1 MFWQYYCLAK
11 NCPASVTGQYMTSNF
26 SSSKIS
32 ASNTFEAKCNDGYA
46 FFHENNGYYT
56 AYTTKTGNCTYDI
69 NIFDMAWKYEYGST
83 LGDCFGN
90 IFLLY
95 DLFFYNFY

>member
-1 MFWQYYCLAK
+1 
-11 NCPASVTGQYMTSNF
+11 MTSNF
-26 SSSKIS
+26 SSTKIS

>member
-1 MFWQYYCLAK
+1 MAK
-11 NCPASVTGQYMTSNF
+11 DCPDSVTIVHQMMSNF
-26 SSSKIS
+26 SSAIRS
-32 ASNTFEAKCNDGYA
+32 ASNTFEAKCEDRYA

-56 AYTTKTGNCTYDI
+56 AYTTKIGKCTYDI

-90 IFLLY
+90 KFV
-95 DLFFYNFY
+95 